1 MNKKI
6 FTEKEIK
13 TIKSMGC
20 YWEEVI
26 RRDEPIA
33 GILTHELNQL
43 WNLIGARK
51 ILFAVLEQARRE
63 EGNERAK

>member
-1 MNKKI
+1 MSKI

-13 TIKSMGC
+13 TIKSMGR

-26 RRDEPIA
+26 RRDEPIT

-43 WNLIGARK
+43 WGLVGVRK
-51 ILFAVLEQARRE
+51 ILFAVLEQARKE
-63 EGNERAK
+63 QNNERAR

>member
-1 MNKKI
+1 MNKI

-13 TIKSMGC
+13 TIKSMGR

-43 WNLIGARK
+43 WDLVGPKR
-51 ILFAVLEQARRE
+51 ILLAVLEQARRE

>member
-1 MNKKI
+1 MNKI

-13 TIKSMGC
+13 TIKSMGR
-20 YWEEVI
+20 YWE
-26 RRDEPIA
+26 PKA

-43 WNLIGARK
+43 WDLVGPKR
-51 ILFAVLEQARRE
+51 ILLAVLEQARRE